1 MGTHILCLFSAESKG
16 CPNVQLSRSVFPKP
30 VVAGVNHTVPSIV
43 VSGGD
48 VVAYPDHAV
57 PLINVRDGPVEV
69 EGVTRVVDTVA
80 KVIIPAPR

>member
-1 MGTHILCLFSAESKG
+1 MGTHSLCLFLAESEG
-16 CPNVQLSRSVFPKP
+16 CPNVQLSRSLSLRT

-48 VVAYPDHAV
+48 VVACPDHTV
-57 PLINVRDGPVEV
+57 LLINVRDGPVEV
-69 EGVTRVVDTVA
+69 VGVTRVTDTVA